1 MAETFDAS
9 LRRTHT
15 CGQLRAA
22 DVGAAVRLCGWV
34 RSYRNHGGVL
44 FIDLRDRD
52 GVTQVIFDP
61 AGDKAL
67 HDRAAELRNEW
78 VVAVGGTV
86 QPRGEGRVNPEMPT
100 GEIEVLAGELTL
112 LNRSDPVPVEPDA
125 KEEVAEETR
134 LQYRYLDL
142 RGAAMTHNLR
152 LRHQICRAMRLVLD
166 QRGFTEIE
174 TPFLTKSTPEGA
186 RDFLVPAR
194 NQPGCF
200 YALPQSPQLFK
211 QILMVAGQDRYYQLV
226 RCFRDEDPR
235 ADRQVEFTQLD
246 VEMSFVTEADVLE
259 LTNAVMAEVCRV
271 AGRPFPQEVPVLTY
285 AEAMEAYGSDRPD
298 LRFEMP
304 LRDVSRVVAGCEFK
318 IFSQAVG
325 AGGAVKAL
333 CAPGGGK
340 LSRKQI
346 DALAATATEFGAK
359 GLCWCKVEPAALA
372 GGTAKF
378 LDEST
383 QAGLRQACSAGEG
396 DLLLMVADKPA
407 VAARALG
414 EIRVRLGAELKLYA
428 DDQFAWCWVTDF
440 PLVEWDE
447 AEQRWDS
454 SHHPFTSPR
463 GEDLDKLDT
472 DPGSVL
478 SRSYDIVCNGA
489 ELGGGS
495 IRIHSP
501 QLQRRIFKLLG
512 ISDEAAAERFGFF
525 LEALRYGTPPHGGIA
540 LGLDRIVM
548 MMAGGE
554 SIRDA
559 IAFPKTLR
567 GACPLTGAP
576 AGADQRQLDELGIRI
591 AQPPTGEDSNAGG
604 D

>member
-1 MAETFDAS
+1 MAQTFDAA

-44 FIDLRDRD
+44 FIDLRDRE

-61 AGDKAL
+61 SGDKEL
-67 HDRAAELRNEW
+67 HACAAELRNEW
-78 VVAVGGTV
+78 VVAVAGV
-86 QPRGEGRVNPEMPT
+86 VRHRGAGRANPDMPT
-100 GEIEVLAGELTL
+100 GEIEVLGGELAL
-112 LNRSDPVPVEPDA
+112 LNKSEPVPVEPDA

-142 RGAAMTHNLR
+142 RGAEMTRNLR
-152 LRHQICRAMRLVLD
+152 MRHQICRAMRDVLD
-166 QRGFTEIE
+166 QRGFIEIE

-211 QILMVAGQDRYYQLV
+211 QMLMVAGMDMYYQIV

-246 VEMSFVTEADVLE
+246 VEMSFITEAEVME
-259 LTNAVMAEVCRV
+259 TTNAVMREVCRV
-271 AGRPFPQEVPVLTY
+271 AGRPFPDEVPALTY
-285 AEAMEAYGSDRPD
+285 AEAMDAYGSDRPD
-298 LRFEMP
+298 MRFEVP
-304 LRDVSRVVAGCEFK
+304 LRDVSGTVGGCGFK
-318 IFSQAVG
+318 IFSQALA
-325 AGGAVKAL
+325 AGGAVKAI
-333 CAPGGGK
+333 CAPGGAK
-340 LSRKQI
+340 LSRKQL
-346 DALAATATEFGAK
+346 DAYTKAAEELGAK
-359 GLCWCKVEPAALA
+359 GLCWCKVES
-372 GGTAKF
+372 GGLTGGAAKF

-383 QAGLRQACSAGEG
+383 QAGLRQACQAADG
-396 DLLLMVADKPA
+396 DLLLMVADEPA
-407 VAARALG
+407 IAGRVLG
-414 EIRVRLGAELKLYA
+414 ELRTRLAAELKLYA
-428 DDQFAWCWVTDF
+428 DDQFAWCWVRDF
-440 PLVEWDE
+440 PLVEWNED
-447 AEQRWDS
+447 EQRWDS
-454 SHHPFTSPR
+454 SHHPFTSPCP
-463 GEDLDKLDT
+463 EDLDKLDS

-512 ISDEAAAERFGFF
+512 ISDEEAAERFGFF

-540 LGLDRIVM
+540 LGLDRIVTM
-548 MMAGGE
+548 MVGGE
-554 SIRDA
+554 SIRDV

-576 AGADQRQLDELGIRI
+576 AGADAQQLAELGIRI
-591 AQPPTGEDSNAGG
+591 ANPPKGGDSNAGG
-604 D
+604 T